1 MSLFRCIHVA
11 VEGTLDRVLERRP
24 SVGYLVAVATG
35 GSGALGF
42 VDAATQV
49 IGLATAILGLA
60 IGVYTL
66 RIQVRKLRR
75 MQQEEKK

>member
-1 MSLFRCIHVA
+1 MSLFRYIHVA
-11 VEGTLDRVLERRP
+11 VEGTLDRALEKRP
-24 SVGYLVAVATG
+24 AFGYLVALATG

-42 VDAATQV
+42 VDTATQV

-66 RIQVRKLRR
+66 RIQIRKLNR
-75 MQQEEKK
+75 MREEDDE